1 MAHDIAA
8 NAGFV
13 SIDPATS
20 HAVGG
25 MVLVL
30 VDSDG
35 RIHTQFQAEDLD
47 HVPHPDVQEEIGAL
61 VAQAFAL
68 ANHPGFTR

>member
-1 MAHDIAA
+1 MTTSTSN

-13 SIDPATS
+13 AIDPASTDT
-20 HAVGG
+20 VGG
-25 MVLVL
+25 VIIVF
-30 VDSDG
+30 VDGDG
-35 RIHTQFQAEDLD
+35 KIRTQFQAEDLE
-47 HVPHPDVQEEIGAL
+47 HTPEPSVQEEIGAL